1 MHQIIEANISEIK
14 KLFKEHNVS
23 KAFVFGSIC
32 TENFNENNDIDFIVK
47 FKQRYFDDYVD
58 NFFSLEEKL
67 QTLLQRNIDILTEEN
82 LKNPFFI
89 KVVNK
94 TKTPIYE

>member
-1 MHQIIEANISEIK
+1 MHQIIQTNITEIK
-14 KLFKEHNVS
+14 QIFKEHNVS
-23 KAFVFGSIC
+23 EAFVFGSVC
-32 TENFNENNDIDFIVK
+32 TENFNENSDIDFIIK
-47 FKQRYFDDYVD
+47 FKQRFFDDYVD

-67 QTLLQRNIDILTEEN
+67 QILLNRNVDILTEDN
-82 LKNPFFI
+82 LKNPYFI